1 MERYGVGVT
10 CLLPGAVKDTNFAS
24 RSDVEAAACFHIPGY
39 AKTPEFVAGE
49 GIKALMMGYPEIYPG
64 AVNRMFVKAFMP
76 MLPPR
81 FSTMIGEM
89 AWNPWQWGDVMPQRQ
104 MGQRRGRSIV
114 SHAKHNDVYAEPD
127 EIDTPL
133 QSTLS
138 TVPTTMETPW
148 KFQLPDILKS
158 NTKES
163 DELVSRTEVNV
174 NEQIQ
179 EFEPFK
185 QDGKTSHVIKI
196 SAKESDDTKIDRTIG
211 IVGGAVAM
219 KNVTESEVDT
229 TLSMRVPTIENE
241 SNTGT
246 NTLEE
251 WKSSLALPPAST
263 KPPNDANLS
272 APLTLLDCIE
282 QEKEHI
288 PSSSSENCSSNGN
301 ADGTTE
307 SQLTWLG
314 MDSKDYD
321 FRDRR
326 QSY

>member
-104 MGQRRGRSIV
+104 KGQRRGRSII
-114 SHAKHNDVYAEPD
+114 SHENHNDVYAEQD
-127 EIDTPL
+127 EIYPPV
-133 QSTLS
+133 QSTLPPVPS
-138 TVPTTMETPW
+138 TKEPSW
-148 KFQLPDILKS
+148 KFQLPDLLKS
-158 NTKES
+158 N
-163 DELVSRTEVNV
+163 SRSEV
-174 NEQIQ
+174 EMI
-179 EFEPFK
+179 EHIHEIEPFR
-185 QDGKTSHVIKI
+185 QDGKAANEKVLKS
-196 SAKESDDTKIDRTIG
+196 SAKESDETKIDRTIG

-219 KNVTESEVDT
+219 KNITESEVDT
-229 TLSMRVPTIENE
+229 TSLTPLASIDNK
-241 SNTGT
+241 SDAGNA
-246 NTLEE
+246 LEE
-251 WKSSLALPPAST
+251 WKSSLALPPASSE
-263 KPPNDANLS
+263 PPNDAQLS

-282 QEKEHI
+282 QEIQHI
-288 PSSSSENCSSNGN
+288 PSSSSEKLSSNGN
-301 ADGTTE
+301 ADGTAE
-307 SQLTWLG
+307 SQQTWLPPS
-314 MDSKDYD
+314 MLDSKDYD
-321 FRDRR
+321 FPDRR